1 MTESC
6 PYCRETVAES
16 EGLRCPTCK
25 TPHHSDCWQENG
37 GCTVFGCEHAPADE
51 PKVALTA
58 SDFGRAPATSTAP
71 VGGAA
76 LLILRNGQQLGPH
89 SESQLRQY
97 VESGVFSSTDLVWRA
112 GMREWTPLSHI
123 LPGLRPP
130 QQFVSARLSVSTP
143 PQPDQASD
151 PLGDRPH
158 FGRILYLVSTFGAGF
173 VGGLFMSNSSSA
185 PLGSLIMIIGIGVAL
200 VLRLRDIGHS
210 GWWALLM
217 FVPVGN
223 LVIGIMAISAPRG
236 YAITKKADTAMK
248 VLGWI
253 TLGFFVLIILGI
265 ALGK

>member
-6 PYCRETVAES
+6 PYCRESVAES
-16 EGLRCPTCK
+16 IGVECPTCK

-58 SDFGRAPATSTAP
+58 SDFGREPATPTVT
-71 VGGAA
+71 VGGAS
-76 LLILRNGQQLGPH
+76 LLILHNGQQLGPY
-89 SESQLRQY
+89 SEIQLRQY

-123 LPGLRPP
+123 LPGIRPP
-130 QQFVSARLSVSTP
+130 QQSVSARLSVTAP
-143 PQPDQASD
+143 PQPHQASD
-151 PLGDRPH
+151 PLGDLPN
-158 FGRILYLVSTFGAGF
+158 FGRVLYLVSTFGAGF
-173 VGGLFMSNSSSA
+173 VGGLFMSNGGSA
-185 PLGSLIMIIGIGVAL
+185 PLGNLIMIIGCGVAL
-200 VLRLRDIGHS
+200 VFRIRDIGYN

-217 FVPVGN
+217 FVPIGN
-223 LVIGIMAISAPRG
+223 LVIGIMAFYAPRG

-253 TLGFFVLIILGI
+253 TLGFFVLLILAI
-265 ALGK
+265 ALGR

>member
-16 EGLRCPTCK
+16 EGLRCPTCR

-58 SDFGRAPATSTAP
+58 SDFGRAPAAAVASAS
-71 VGGAA
+71 GAA
-76 LLILRNGQQLGPH
+76 LLILRNGQQFGPY
-89 SESQLRQY
+89 SEIQLQHY
-97 VESGVFSSTDLVWRA
+97 VESGVFSSTDLAWRT
-112 GMREWTPLSHI
+112 GLREWTPLSHI
-123 LPGLRPP
+123 LPGIRPSQQSVPARLPVTAPP
-130 QQFVSARLSVSTP
+130 QLDHAR
-143 PQPDQASD
+143 D
-151 PLGDRPH
+151 PLGDVPH
-158 FGRILYLVSTFGAGF
+158 FGRALYFVSTICVGSI
-173 VGGLFMSNSSSA
+173 GGLFMSNSSSA
-185 PLGSLIMIIGIGVAL
+185 PLGNWILILGVAVAL

-217 FVPVGN
+217 LVPIGN
-223 LVIGIMAISAPRG
+223 LVVGIMAIYAPRG
-236 YAITKKADTAMK
+236 YAITKKADTTMK

>member
-1 MTESC
+1 
-6 PYCRETVAES
+6 
-16 EGLRCPTCK
+16 
-25 TPHHSDCWQENG
+25 
-37 GCTVFGCEHAPADE
+37 
-51 PKVALTA
+51 
-58 SDFGRAPATSTAP
+58 
-71 VGGAA
+71 
-76 LLILRNGQQLGPH
+76 
-89 SESQLRQY
+89 
-97 VESGVFSSTDLVWRA
+97 
-112 GMREWTPLSHI
+112 MREWTPLSHI
-123 LPGLRPP
+123 LPEIRPQ
-130 QQFVSARLSVSTP
+130 QQFVSSRLSVATP
-143 PQPDQASD
+143 RHPEQASD

-158 FGRILYLVSTFGAGF
+158 FGRGLFLLSAFGAAF

-200 VLRLRDIGHS
+200 ALRLRDIGHS